1 MGSQQTRSNFA
12 LGLLLARSGRLAGS
26 LLNCFQFI
34 LERGNFDE
42 YVVAGPL
49 TLHSY
54 VIGSSGADWTDWF
67 VSIYMWVCAESDG
80 WQSLWKVSD
89 VEWLLCWAALILQVL
104 CMDSS
109 RLWSLIWCFF
119 SLGRSIQNLS
129 SGFNRC
135 GFTWCLCT
143 AYDSQSFHTC
153 NKLVL
158 LWPCEFSKHL

>member
-54 VIGSSGADWTDWF
+54 VIGSSGAD
-67 VSIYMWVCAESDG
+67 
-80 WQSLWKVSD
+80 
-89 VEWLLCWAALILQVL
+89 
-104 CMDSS
+104 
-109 RLWSLIWCFF
+109 
-119 SLGRSIQNLS
+119 
-129 SGFNRC
+129 
-135 GFTWCLCT
+135 
-143 AYDSQSFHTC
+143 
-153 NKLVL
+153 
-158 LWPCEFSKHL
+158 